1 MLKVTIK
8 TGWIFIFLPA
18 VLFLSTIHL
27 HFKKDLVFFPGETN
41 LEFTSYLDTAGSGQ
55 PNGTIISRFHY
66 DSTAI
71 DIEYTCGSRNIY
83 PYAGFQWIVKP
94 DQPFIDISDYDH
106 LTLTIDTSTTEEIII
121 LILQFFIDGFSSLQ
135 DRMTWRYLTLELPV
149 KEGKASYTIPLKKFQ
164 TPIWW
169 YNQFKTTEKELGQ
182 PDFSSLGVVSVEEGS
197 DEVGVSKR
205 MVAKGLRFQKKSGSL
220 RAVVISGI
228 VVLYYIVLLIIVMIR
243 KRLAVRRIPVVIPYE
258 KINLDGEMQDDEQ
271 RVFEYLGNH
280 FSDQTLSLSKMSDEI
295 GVSASKISLIIK
307 RKYDLSF
314 RQYLNTIRISE
325 AKRMLQETRLQI
337 SQIAYKVGYTN
348 LTHFCRTFKEVTSV
362 SPNTFRQ
369 ELSDSKIETDT

>member
-1 MLKVTIK
+1 M
-8 TGWIFIFLPA
+8 
-18 VLFLSTIHL
+18 
-27 HFKKDLVFFPGETN
+27 
-41 LEFTSYLDTAGSGQ
+41 
-55 PNGTIISRFHY
+55 
-66 DSTAI
+66 
-71 DIEYTCGSRNIY
+71 
-83 PYAGFQWIVKP
+83 
-94 DQPFIDISDYDH
+94 
-106 LTLTIDTSTTEEIII
+106 
-121 LILQFFIDGFSSLQ
+121 
-135 DRMTWRYLTLELPV
+135 
-149 KEGKASYTIPLKKFQ
+149 
-164 TPIWW
+164 
-169 YNQFKTTEKELGQ
+169 
-182 PDFSSLGVVSVEEGS
+182 EEGS